1 MGKYKDI
8 ISKRY
13 GSKAA
18 SAALNAFEDE
28 EKEREQR
35 GVQLRSQNLMEQ
47 QNAYNA
53 YQRALNAAA
62 VSPSA
67 PQFQNTATAAGNAAA
82 ERANAAR
89 IALNAV
95 NPAQSAGARTAYDV
109 LKRRYQGDV
118 LSSHYTQKDAE
129 AAQAQNLYR
138 KYMAQAQTEKAS
150 SGVDQDAAIQLAR
163 RTGQAAAG
171 AQTRNPERDLGSVN
185 FGGNIAY
192 RNMLRYYGPK
202 DMSVES
208 WNNDG
213 RAKWTDEQKKAMKEL
228 DAAEKAAAAYDNP
241 QYAQTQST
249 AGNKLFAQKHLEDTR
264 KAAQKLGITSND
276 LETYRHSSG
285 GERNLQESLSYA
297 DDAVRKLG
305 SGSQK
310 DLLAIME
317 RKWDIDDDPTNDRE
331 GINREI
337 REFEDSL
344 RKENGWTDK
353 QLRNYEQYA
362 SLLYENNKN
371 DQNTYK
377 TYVRQNDK
385 KHDVADTIADNALS
399 VAQNVLGAPSATI
412 AHLGAVAGRSDR
424 QQAASPYTQGAY
436 AQNAAANTRS
446 VTESGIKSKAGRFAY
461 NVGMSAADSA
471 AFALAA
477 GGPALPA
484 ALSSAGFSTAAVRE
498 LTNAINLSSFS
509 MSAGNQ
515 TYRQALEQGD
525 DTRTALT
532 KGVMDA
538 AIEAA
543 TERIGGENMIRIAT
557 GKVKPGMAKA
567 MLSQFGAEGI
577 EETMGDIMNLVGQQA
592 LLGKKSDI
600 EETIASYEKQGMSRA
615 KARDKALK
623 EWAVQLAEDTAAG
636 GLSGL
641 GMGAAANAASG
652 AYGTAQTVRDLR
664 NAGPEVYKNIGNSIT
679 SDSEAYHTE
688 GAQRA
693 AGKAKGIAENLAAR
707 MENGGKAGLLDR
719 ARLAGNIEMMNAN
732 ESAYYEENP
741 EQYKKDAEERQK
753 HLQESVR
760 VDFENRETPEQYR
773 VKETDYSGSQGYQ
786 DMLKVSNSTGTMAD
800 KAASLGEIYNQMK
813 NSKSPAARQYA
824 DAYYEM
830 FSAKSGIT
838 GQAASLAKQTAQDA
852 YLAGRNGEQFT
863 AGTLKQKEAYNAGQI
878 AYMKDISS
886 RRAEDAEK
894 VKNADVSVGSV
905 KSRAK
910 EFVEGRN
917 GETMVKLENGSAV
930 PFDAVDF
937 GNDIDTYVWSHA
949 ARQGTVR
956 EKNAYIQNFKENV
969 PLGVQDNAFRK
980 YYTAGALDQSME
992 RSENTSF
999 DNLYEKDNS
1008 VYKALIDRDTLRNM
1022 YNAGAQETEAQY
1034 VKAMEQAGNTVARRG
1049 TGKVYVYEK
1058 NGPVTDI
1065 TDEKS
1070 YTDRSGE
1077 EMYYLPL
1084 VKAFAKATNTDIVLS
1099 QNEGEKINGYYDR
1112 AMQRIVLNTNNREDL
1127 YHTLIH
1133 EGMGEVLEAFNTKGA
1148 LKVRSALLR
1157 YTAEK
1162 YQGDELIRSVEKYQ
1176 DAYTAVEKTKTVSA
1190 AMGEMMNDAM
1200 SGIFSS
1206 KEGIHDLSEWLD
1218 RKQGVKEQKSVL
1230 GTLADHFRGIETA
1243 MRNLLNRGTL
1253 TSSGRHAAMIAEKN
1267 ASKIRKMILDEMDV
1281 AIENAQNATLVGGEK
1296 EKIAFSVNI
1305 SDAEK
1310 KQILKEENKLQQQID
1325 NWNGIDESI
1334 HFEVAKTPDI
1344 LKNKLNFE
1352 SLPIEIDSS
1361 KVKKIFKK
1369 HPEMKN
1375 LIFRVPEILHDPVI
1389 IMDSMTV
1396 KGSYVLFGNLLDEN
1410 SNPVLVSI
1418 IPRPTNRRGIKLNV
1432 QKITSTYAKEN
1443 AQHILN
1449 QSNIEYVNPD
1459 KKITTSWQKLTRLQ
1473 LPFVN
1478 LNAGGYSNTVSHSA
1492 NISNNIQN
1500 TIASQRKAENDI
1512 SNKINDLPEE
1522 RHFSLDVDK
1531 PVQQTKDLIAVHN
1544 LSVERL
1550 IEDIAKLGGFPS
1562 PSIAII
1568 REGMEHS
1575 GYGDTSVIFYK
1586 DTIDPQ
1592 LSDRNRV
1599 YGGDAWTPV
1608 YPKLEYKLNE
1618 EKLSEIEAK
1627 ISRLVS
1633 NSDRA
1638 ALGNIALDA
1647 SNASDQFNGADGDP
1661 VKAYGNNDLLKRAWM
1676 SEKGIVPNVKK
1687 TESQLAFGFT
1697 NEQVKLAAEI
1707 LGKEGAKAASSDP
1720 SEYYDAHTET
1730 IEKIRK
1736 ALNDQNRAKYEKLKD
1751 SPLKFK
1757 RALYERD
1764 LYKDLPFAKFDN
1776 LVRGADNYLENGVR
1790 LTDDPDALADA
1801 VNDAVNQHKGDYEK
1815 WVRDLFKGTVEKS
1828 GIRNNKEYYTK
1839 AGNPRSWEQL
1849 HAEETLDNIVDIM
1862 NGQEA
1867 KGAAGMFAQSGLQ
1880 AVATKNFRSV
1890 DEIHQN
1896 EYMLQNLPEEE
1907 YKKIKDAYAE
1917 RFSEIVH
1924 RMEGNTDFASFQNV
1938 SNNILDAVKKRKTPE
1953 GIENYL
1959 RQFGGMNVYEGAGN
1973 DILILVNDISDMPTG
1988 YFEAKPGRAVYS
2000 NEIAAAV
2007 VPESITDEQKQI
2019 LDENGVRY
2027 ITYKTGDES
2036 ARQQAISSL
2045 EDVKFSLND
2054 VDMPTD
2060 DQMLKP
2066 FDEMTDD
2073 EYRQAVNVISS
2084 VLGNRGQSV
2093 EGVHISKDA
2102 TYKIAQDIIKQTGSS
2117 YGINALA
2124 ENLGKI
2130 YSFVEVSGKKVNY
2143 TDLMRLVRQVA
2154 VPVIDQATMT
2164 EASESAKKIM
2174 ASFGATPVRL
2184 TSKQLNEV
2192 KYIFGSLQAF
2202 KKAVPGIKI
2211 SQNANVDL
2219 DQMWSS
2225 LVDESEGLLNLDT
2238 NEGDQPVALA
2248 DMVASLQPRTV
2259 NAYEAYGYDKE
2270 EAANDVAMDIIRG
2283 YYQYASTKAA
2293 GKGAEE
2299 AAKDIRGKVAEEQKK
2314 YRERVRNRYEKR
2326 YQDARAK
2333 AEEETDALRERM
2345 RDQYDSAREND
2356 RIEIANIKVKNNA
2369 RWQKA
2374 AEQRRVEH
2382 ERRMIDRHWG
2392 ALFNMIDNPTDT
2404 RHVPKALQNVVLN
2417 LLDSVDMVNP
2427 HVHETENGK
2436 YRVRILDKI
2445 REDGTYEYVTKEF
2458 DSMSDA
2464 MEAYREAAEKGSDT
2478 KTNKNWQEKMQKVAT
2493 LYQEAKANTES
2504 STGLDDFVANLDTDL
2519 SADLQKI
2526 VSDHGKVSVSQLD
2539 SYQLRILDRV
2549 MANVASSIN
2558 KYNTFITDNR
2568 EQISGTAES
2577 IMSHASDVNGRKEHR
2592 KYVNA
2597 ALDFVSLDNAT
2608 PDTYFSGMG
2617 QGGQQVYKMLMNA
2630 MDTKTH
2636 DVRQAQEY
2644 MMGDGSRENGVYKQ
2658 GALAGT
2664 SREEMEKWTGNN
2676 AEIMTF
2682 DADTGSRIE
2691 GRAFGNGT
2699 ITLTPAQLMSL
2710 YELTKRSQAMLH
2722 TKGGIKIDTITV
2734 KGIERTQKP
2743 QFLSIEALS
2752 NVVSN
2757 LTPQQKALADA
2768 MQKFMGRQAA
2778 TWGNAASNRMFGYDK
2793 FTEENYFPI
2802 TVDKNT
2808 VATSNSDMSDRLINA
2823 IRNMGITKKTMPDA
2837 ANPLVVKDIFDVFS
2851 GHINDMATYHAYAP
2865 AIQDLIRVYNY
2876 KTVGDV
2882 KGGFLDFK
2890 TVKDAIE
2897 ALYGRGGNTY
2907 MKNLVGSLNQNER
2920 SNYTITRLGKLGSNY
2935 KAAAIGGNLR
2945 VVLQQPM
2952 AWFRAGMVIDYKY
2965 LMQGLAGNEMAD
2977 TMREN
2982 TSDMCWAKSQGNVD
2996 GVITKG
3002 FKQQITGASTKRERL
3017 INASMYLAGKADDI
3031 TWSALYR
3038 AVYAEQEAEFQKAGK
3053 ETQKGGSYTKEFA
3066 DAVNSRFDDMV
3077 SRTQVIDSTLF
3088 RSNLMRSGDSKVQFF
3103 TSFMAEPTKTY
3114 NMFLREVIYAQQTK
3128 RNGRY
3133 TREAVRRIGKA
3144 AVVFTLTQLATAFA
3158 QSLADAFRRDDDDT
3172 KWIDAFLAAYRDNFI
3187 DDMNLFNLLPGVKD
3201 IWSMVDNAR
3210 GIQSSGFYE
3219 QQALS
3224 NLIDTAAQDVKYM
3237 GQLRSGESTTKTA
3250 YGILMLN
3257 LRSIANFLAVPVY
3270 NVARTGAEIYNEM
3283 NDLWGGENLYKTNS
3297 DRQKHY
3303 RGAIMKAIESG
3314 DEEDVE
3320 KALDGYLKSGGKIG
3334 STLKTEEK
3342 KELKEKYAE
3351 AYAEGNESEMERIRR
3366 TTAPIF
3372 EESRKQKQQEAEE
3385 SGEEVPEDFDPD
3397 EYYGKWLRESDQ
3409 SRAAKESVFHA
3420 VDTGGDYK
3428 KSIEEAVKWGYS
3440 YKSISSA
3447 LTRQYK
3453 QQYADALKKNR
3464 SEATVLKNRLAETY
3478 AYLSDRDGTY
3488 DGKSHKEKVE
3498 IYTKTIEKWGE

>member
-62 VSPSA
+62 VIPSA

-82 ERANAAR
+82 ERANAAKV
-89 IALNAV
+89 ALNAV

-171 AQTRNPERDLGSVN
+171 AQTRNPERDLGTVN

-208 WNNDG
+208 WNNDA

-317 RKWDIDDDPTNDRE
+317 RRWDIDDDPASDRE

-337 REFEDSL
+337 GEFEERL

-399 VAQNVLGAPSATI
+399 VAQNVFGAPSATI

-446 VTESGIKSKAGRFAY
+446 VTESGIKSNAGRFAY

-577 EETMGDIMNLVGQQA
+577 EETMGDIMNLVGQQT

-600 EETIASYEKQGMSRA
+600 EETIASYEKQGMSRE
-615 KARDKALK
+615 KARQKALK
-623 EWAVQLAEDTAAG
+623 EWTAQLVEDTVAG

-641 GMGAAANAASG
+641 GMGAAANAVSG

-693 AGKAKGIAENLAAR
+693 AEKAKGIAENLAVR
-707 MENGGKAGLLDR
+707 TEDGGKAGLLDR

-741 EQYKKDAEERQK
+741 EQYEKDAEERQK

-786 DMLKVSNSTGTMAD
+786 DMLRVSNSTGSMAD

-838 GQAASLAKQTAQDA
+838 GQAAILAKQTAQDA
-852 YLAGRNGEQFT
+852 YFAGRNGEQFT

-917 GETMVKLENGSAV
+917 GETMVRLENGSAV

-1008 VYKALIDRDTLRNM
+1008 VYKALIDRETLRNM

-1206 KEGIHDLSEWLD
+1206 KEGIHDLSEWLNK
-1218 RKQGVKEQKSVL
+1218 KQGVKEQKSVL
-1230 GTLADHFRGIETA
+1230 GTLEDHFRGIETA

-1281 AIENAQNATLVGGEK
+1281 AIENAAKAQMVEGTIENKAYSIEVRPDGIKYVDIEVNQKELEGLSADEQLAKAEEIINKKFVGKIIGEK
-1296 EKIAFSVNI
+1296 EGTPIVETRRGAHEYNWGSRRSYYTQDAKIAKAHASYELNNI
-1305 SDAEK
+1305 LDVSKFIDHVSPEQLK
-1310 KQILKEENKLQQQID
+1310 KEGKHPEAV
-1325 NWNGIDESI
+1325 NGIDHYKTLFRFGSTWYTGIINVLNQVKVRTLYDVTKIRSTEDSRIHAEFSTPTPSDAPTSSI
-1334 HFEVAKTPDI
+1334 TLHHEDVYKTPVSSDG
-1344 LKNKLNFE
+1344 KRHSLN
-1352 SLPIEIDSS
+1352 I
-1361 KVKKIFKK
+1361 
-1369 HPEMKN
+1369 PE
-1375 LIFRVPEILHDPVI
+1375 
-1389 IMDSMTV
+1389 T
-1396 KGSYVLFGNLLDEN
+1396 
-1410 SNPVLVSI
+1410 
-1418 IPRPTNRRGIKLNV
+1418 
-1432 QKITSTYAKEN
+1432 
-1443 AQHILN
+1443 
-1449 QSNIEYVNPD
+1449 
-1459 KKITTSWQKLTRLQ
+1459 
-1473 LPFVN
+1473 
-1478 LNAGGYSNTVSHSA
+1478 
-1492 NISNNIQN
+1492 
-1500 TIASQRKAENDI
+1500 
-1512 SNKINDLPEE
+1512 

-1550 IEDIAKLGGFPS
+1550 IEDITKLGGFPS

-1586 DTIDPQ
+1586 ETIDPQ

-1618 EKLSEIEAK
+1618 EKLSEIKAK

-1828 GIRNNKEYYTK
+1828 GIRNNKESYTK
-1839 AGNPRSWEQL
+1839 TGNPRNWEQL
-1849 HAEETLDNIVDIM
+1849 HAEETLDNIVKIM
-1862 NGQEA
+1862 NEQEP

-1924 RMEGNTDFASFQNV
+1924 RMEGNSSFSSFQNAA
-1938 SNNILDAVKKRKTPE
+1938 NNILDAVKGRKTPG
-1953 GIENYL
+1953 GIESYL
-1959 RQFGGMNVYEGAGN
+1959 RQFGWMNVYEGAGN

-1988 YFEAKPGRAVYS
+1988 YFEAKPGRAVYAD
-2000 NEIAAAV
+2000 EIAAAI
-2007 VPESITDEQKQI
+2007 VPESITDEQKKI

-2060 DQMLKP
+2060 EQMLKP
-2066 FDEMTDD
+2066 FDEMTDE

-2084 VLGNRGQSV
+2084 VLGSRGQSV

-2130 YSFVEVSGKKVNY
+2130 YSFVEASGKKINY
-2143 TDLMRLVRQVA
+2143 NDLMRLVRQVA
-2154 VPVIDQATMT
+2154 VPVIDHAELT
-2164 EASESAKKIM
+2164 EATESAKKIM
-2174 ASFGATPVRL
+2174 ASFRATPVRL

-2225 LVDESEGLLNLDT
+2225 FVDESEGLLNLDT

-2293 GKGAEE
+2293 GRGAEE
-2299 AAKDIRGKVAEEQKK
+2299 AARDIRGRVAEEQKK
-2314 YRERVRNRYEKR
+2314 YRESVRDRYAKR
-2326 YQDARAK
+2326 YQDARTK

-2345 RDQYDSAREND
+2345 RDQYNSAREND
-2356 RIEIANIKVKNNA
+2356 RVEIANIKVKNNA

-2382 ERRMIDRHWG
+2382 ERRMIDKHWG

-2404 RHVPKALQNVVLN
+2404 RHVPKALQNVVLS
-2417 LLDSVDMVNP
+2417 LLDSMDMVNP

-2519 SADLQKI
+2519 SAELQKI

-2558 KYNTFITDNR
+2558 KYNTFITDNK

-2577 IMSHASDVNGRKEHR
+2577 IMNHASEVNGRKEHG

-2608 PDTYFSGMG
+2608 PDTFFAGMG

-2636 DVRQAQEY
+2636 DVRQAKEY
-2644 MMGDGSRENGVYKQ
+2644 MMGDGSREKGIYKQ

-2664 SREEMEKWTGNN
+2664 SRKEMEKWTGNN

-2743 QFLSIEALS
+2743 QFLSMEALS

-2802 TVDKNT
+2802 SVDKNT

-2920 SNYTITRLGKLGSNY
+2920 SNYAITGLGKLGSNY
-2935 KAAAIGGNLR
+2935 KAGAISGNMR

-2982 TSDMCWAKSQGNVD
+2982 TSDMCWAKSQGNVN

-3017 INASMYLAGKADDI
+3017 VNFFMYLAGKADDI

-3088 RSNLMRSGDSKVQFF
+3088 RSNLMRSNDSKVQFF

-3144 AVVFTLTQLATAFA
+3144 AVMFTLTQLATALA
-3158 QSLADAFRRDDDDT
+3158 QSIPDAFRRDDDDT
-3172 KWIDAFLAAYRDNFI
+3172 KWIDAFLAAYRDNFMS
-3187 DDMNLFNLLPGVKD
+3187 DMNLFNLLPGVKD

-3224 NLIDTAAQDVKYM
+3224 NLIDTVVQDVKYM
-3237 GQLRSGESTTKTA
+3237 GQLQSGESTTKTA

-3257 LRSIANFLAVPVY
+3257 LRSIANFRGVPVY

-3314 DEEDVE
+3314 DEEEVE

-3351 AYAEGNESEMERIRR
+3351 AYAEGNKSEMERIRR

>member
-89 IALNAV
+89 VALNAV

-171 AQTRNPERDLGSVN
+171 AQTRNPERDLGTVN

-202 DMSVES
+202 DMTVES
-208 WNNDG
+208 WNNDA
-213 RAKWTDEQKKAMKEL
+213 RSKWSDEQKKAMKEL

-317 RKWDIDDDPTNDRE
+317 RRWDIGADPTSDRE

-337 REFEDSL
+337 GEFEERL

-399 VAQNVLGAPSATI
+399 VAQNVFGAPSATI

-436 AQNAAANTRS
+436 VQNAAANTRS
-446 VTESGIKSKAGRFAY
+446 VTESGIKSNAGRFAY

-600 EETIASYEKQGMSRA
+600 EETIASYEKQGMSRE
-615 KARDKALK
+615 KARQKALK
-623 EWAVQLAEDTAAG
+623 EWTAQLVEDTVAG

-641 GMGAAANAASG
+641 GMGAAASAASG

-664 NAGPEVYKNIGNSIT
+664 NAGPEIYKNIGNSIT

-688 GAQRA
+688 GAQKA
-693 AGKAKGIAENLAAR
+693 AGKAKGIAESLAAR
-707 MENGGKAGLLDR
+707 TEEGGKAGLLDR
-719 ARLAGNIEMMNAN
+719 ARLAGNIERMNAN

-741 EQYKKDAEERQK
+741 EQYEKDAEERKK

-786 DMLKVSNSTGTMAD
+786 DMLQVSNSTGSMAD

-838 GQAASLAKQTAQDA
+838 GQAAILAKQTAQDA

-917 GETMVKLENGSAV
+917 GETMVRLENGSAV

-1008 VYKALIDRDTLRNM
+1008 VYKALIDRETLRNM

-1267 ASKIRKMILDEMDV
+1267 ASKVRKMILDELDT
-1281 AIENAQNATLVGGEK
+1281 AIENAQNAKVAEGEK
-1296 EKIAFSVNI
+1296 ENIAFSVNI

-1352 SLPIEIDSS
+1352 SLPIQIDSS
-1361 KVKKIFKK
+1361 KVKKIFEK
-1369 HPEMKN
+1369 HPEMKS
-1375 LIFRVPEILHDPVI
+1375 LICRVPEILHDPVI

-1396 KGSYVLFGNLLDEN
+1396 KGSYVLLGNVLDEN
-1410 SNPVLVSI
+1410 NNPVLVSI

-1473 LPFVN
+1473 LPFMN
-1478 LNAGGYSNTVSHSA
+1478 LNAGGYSNTISHSA
-1492 NISNNIQN
+1492 NISNNIPYELY
-1500 TIASQRKAENDI
+1500 KAGDNADRIQKMNSHENLRF
-1512 SNKINDLPEE
+1512 SIN
-1522 RHFSLDVDK
+1522 VDNEGNQLSSD
-1531 PVQQTKDLIAVHN
+1531 QQDYFKDSKVRDDAGN
-1544 LSVERL
+1544 LLVMYHGTPQ
-1550 IEDIAKLGGFPS
+1550 GGFTKFRNGLTYFTSNPEY
-1562 PSIAII
+1562 AQEY
-1568 REGMEHS
+1568 EGKNPQRGQQSNPQLYKVYLNITHPFDTRNADDRKMFTNQYVKG
-1575 GYGDTSVIFYK
+1575 GYALG
-1586 DTIDPQ
+1586 IDPY
-1592 LSDRNRV
+1592 S
-1599 YGGDAWTPV
+1599 GETG
-1608 YPKLEYKLNE
+1608 
-1618 EKLSEIEAK
+1618 LSENGLPDWNEA
-1627 ISRLVS
+1627 
-1633 NSDRA
+1633 D
-1638 ALGNIALDA
+1638 NIYDFLEE
-1647 SNASDQFNGADGDP
+1647 
-1661 VKAYGNNDLLKRAWM
+1661 NDLLDK
-1676 SEKGIVPNVKK
+1676 
-1687 TESQLAFGFT
+1687 
-1697 NEQVKLAAEI
+1697 
-1707 LGKEGAKAASSDP
+1707 
-1720 SEYYDAHTET
+1720 YD
-1730 IEKIRK
+1730 
-1736 ALNDQNRAKYEKLKD
+1736 
-1751 SPLKFK
+1751 
-1757 RALYERD
+1757 
-1764 LYKDLPFAKFDN
+1764 
-1776 LVRGADNYLENGVR
+1776 
-1790 LTDDPDALADA
+1790 
-1801 VNDAVNQHKGDYEK
+1801 
-1815 WVRDLFKGTVEKS
+1815 
-1828 GIRNNKEYYTK
+1828 
-1839 AGNPRSWEQL
+1839 
-1849 HAEETLDNIVDIM
+1849 
-1862 NGQEA
+1862 
-1867 KGAAGMFAQSGLQ
+1867 GM
-1880 AVATKNFRSV
+1880 VV
-1890 DEIHQN
+1890 DE
-1896 EYMLQNLPEEE
+1896 
-1907 YKKIKDAYAE
+1907 
-1917 RFSEIVH
+1917 
-1924 RMEGNTDFASFQNV
+1924 
-1938 SNNILDAVKKRKTPE
+1938 
-1953 GIENYL
+1953 
-1959 RQFGGMNVYEGAGN
+1959 AG
-1973 DILILVNDISDMPTG
+1973 
-1988 YFEAKPGRAVYS
+1988 
-2000 NEIAAAV
+2000 
-2007 VPESITDEQKQI
+2007 
-2019 LDENGVRY
+2019 
-2027 ITYKTGDES
+2027 S
-2036 ARQQAISSL
+2036 ARGSDGFSYVTFNPNQEKNVDNVHPTSNDDIRY
-2045 EDVKFSLND
+2045 SLND

-2066 FDEMTDD
+2066 FDEMTDE

-2084 VLGNRGQSV
+2084 VLGSRGQSV

-2102 TYKIAQDIIKQTGSS
+2102 TYRIAQDIIKQTGSS

-2130 YSFVEVSGKKVNY
+2130 YSFVEASGKKVNY

-2154 VPVIDQATMT
+2154 VPVIDQATMK

-2184 TSKQLNEV
+2184 TSKQLTEV

-2202 KKAVPGIKI
+2202 RKAVPGIKI
-2211 SQNANVDL
+2211 NQKANVDL

-2225 LVDESEGLLNLDT
+2225 FVDESEGLLNLDT

-2259 NAYEAYGYDKE
+2259 NAYEAYGYDKD

-2345 RDQYDSAREND
+2345 RDQYSSAREND
-2356 RIEIANIKVKNNA
+2356 RVEIANIKVMNNA

-2404 RHVPKALQNVVLN
+2404 KHVPKALQNVVLN

-2558 KYNTFITDNR
+2558 KYNTFITDNK

-2577 IMSHASDVNGRKEHR
+2577 IMNHASEVNGRKEHG

-2597 ALDFVSLDNAT
+2597 TLDFVSLDNAT
-2608 PDTYFSGMG
+2608 PDTFFAGMG

-2630 MDTKTH
+2630 MNTKTH
-2636 DVRQAQEY
+2636 DVRQAKEY
-2644 MMGDGSRENGVYKQ
+2644 MMGDGSREKGIYKQ

-2664 SREEMEKWTGNN
+2664 SRKEMEKWTGNN

-2743 QFLSIEALS
+2743 QFLSMEALS

-2907 MKNLVGSLNQNER
+2907 IKNLVGSLNQNER
-2920 SNYTITRLGKLGSNY
+2920 SNYAITGLGKLGSNY
-2935 KAAAIGGNLR
+2935 KAAAISGNLR

-2982 TSDMCWAKSQGNVD
+2982 TSDMCWAKSQGNVG
-2996 GVITKG
+2996 GVITKE

-3017 INASMYLAGKADDI
+3017 VNFFMNLAGKADDI

-3066 DAVNSRFDDMV
+3066 DAVNSRFDEMV

-3088 RSNLMRSGDSKVQFF
+3088 RSNLMRSNDSKVQFF

-3144 AVVFTLTQLATAFA
+3144 AVVFTLTQLATALA
-3158 QSLADAFRRDDDDT
+3158 QSIPDAFRRDDDDT
-3172 KWIDAFLAAYRDNFI
+3172 KWIDAFLAAYRDNFMS
-3187 DDMNLFNLLPGVKD
+3187 DMNLFNLLPGVKD

-3224 NLIDTAAQDVKYM
+3224 NLIDTVVQDVKYM
-3237 GQLRSGESTTKTA
+3237 GQLQSGESTTKTA

-3257 LRSIANFLAVPVY
+3257 LRSIANFRGVPVY

-3351 AYAEGNESEMERIRR
+3351 AYAEGNESEMKRIRR

>member
-13 GSKAA
+13 GNKAA
-18 SAALNAFEDE
+18 SAALDAFEDE

-35 GVQLRSQNLMEQ
+35 GIHLRSQNLTEQ

-53 YQRALNAAA
+53 YQRAFDA
-62 VSPSA
+62 VSSQPA
-67 PQFQNTATAAGNAAA
+67 VPQFQNTATAAGNAAA

-95 NPAQSAGARTAYDV
+95 NPAQSAGAKTAYDV
-109 LKRRYQGDV
+109 LKKRYQGDV

-138 KYMAQAQTEKAS
+138 KYMVQAQTGKAS

-163 RTGQAAAG
+163 KTGHAAAG
-171 AQTRNPERDLGSVN
+171 AQTKNLERDLGSVN

-202 DMSVES
+202 NMTVDN
-208 WNNDG
+208 WNNDA

-249 AGNKLFAQKHLEDTR
+249 AGNRLFAQKHLEDTR
-264 KAAQKLGITSND
+264 KAAQKLGLTSND
-276 LETYRHSSG
+276 LETYRNSSG

-310 DLLAIME
+310 DLLAIMD
-317 RKWDIDDDPTNDRE
+317 RRWNINSDPTSDQA

-337 REFEDSL
+337 GEFEERL

-399 VAQNVLGAPSATI
+399 VAQNVFGAPSATI

-436 AQNAAANTRS
+436 VQNAAANTRS
-446 VTESGIKSKAGRFAY
+446 VTESGIKSNAGRFAY

-543 TERIGGENMIRIAT
+543 TERIGGENMIKIAT
-557 GKVKPGMAKA
+557 GKVKPGLAKA

-641 GMGAAANAASG
+641 GMGAAASAASG

-693 AGKAKGIAENLAAR
+693 AEKAKGIAENLAAR
-707 MENGGKAGLLDR
+707 TEDGGKAGILDR

-741 EQYKKDAEERQK
+741 EQYEKDAEERQK

-852 YLAGRNGEQFT
+852 YLAGRSGEQFT

-894 VKNADVSVGSV
+894 VKNADVYAGSV

-910 EFVEGRN
+910 EFIEGRN
-917 GETMVKLENGSAV
+917 GETMVRLENGSAV

-937 GNDIDTYVWSHA
+937 GDDVNTYVWSHA

-999 DNLYEKDNS
+999 DSLYEKDNS
-1008 VYKALIDRDTLRNM
+1008 VYKALIDKDTLRNM

-1034 VKAMEQAGNTVARRG
+1034 VKSMEESGNTVARRG
-1049 TGKVYVYEK
+1049 TGRVYVYEK
-1058 NGPVTDI
+1058 NGPVTDL
-1065 TDEKS
+1065 TEEKT

-1148 LKVRSALLR
+1148 LKVRSALLK

-1230 GTLADHFRGIETA
+1230 GTLADHFRGVETA
-1243 MRNLLNRGTL
+1243 MRNLLNRGAL
-1253 TSSGRHAAMIAEKN
+1253 TSSGHHAAMIAEKN

-1281 AIENAQNATLVGGEK
+1281 AIENAAKAQMVEGTIENKAYSIEVRPDGIKYVDIEVNQKELEGLSADEQLAKAEEIINKKFVGKIIGEK
-1296 EKIAFSVNI
+1296 EGTPIVETRRGAHEYNWGSRRSYYTQDAKIAKAHASYELNNI
-1305 SDAEK
+1305 LDVSKFIDHVSPEQLK
-1310 KQILKEENKLQQQID
+1310 KEGKHPEAV
-1325 NWNGIDESI
+1325 NGIDHYKTLFRFGSTWYTGIINVLNQVKVRTLYDVTKIRSTEDSRIHAEFSTPTPSDAPTSSI
-1334 HFEVAKTPDI
+1334 TLHHEDVYKTPVSSDG
-1344 LKNKLNFE
+1344 KRHSLN
-1352 SLPIEIDSS
+1352 I
-1361 KVKKIFKK
+1361 
-1369 HPEMKN
+1369 PE
-1375 LIFRVPEILHDPVI
+1375 
-1389 IMDSMTV
+1389 T
-1396 KGSYVLFGNLLDEN
+1396 
-1410 SNPVLVSI
+1410 
-1418 IPRPTNRRGIKLNV
+1418 
-1432 QKITSTYAKEN
+1432 
-1443 AQHILN
+1443 
-1449 QSNIEYVNPD
+1449 
-1459 KKITTSWQKLTRLQ
+1459 
-1473 LPFVN
+1473 
-1478 LNAGGYSNTVSHSA
+1478 
-1492 NISNNIQN
+1492 
-1500 TIASQRKAENDI
+1500 
-1512 SNKINDLPEE
+1512 

-1531 PVQQTKDLIAVHN
+1531 PVQQTKDRTQKMNAHEN
-1544 LSVERL
+1544 LRFSINVDNEGNQLNSDQQDYFKDSKVRDDAGNL
-1550 IEDIAKLGGFPS
+1550 LVMYHGTPQGGFTKFRNGLTYFTSNPEY
-1562 PSIAII
+1562 AQEY
-1568 REGMEHS
+1568 EGKNPQRGQQSNPQLYKVYLNITHPFDTRNAADRKMFTNQYVKG
-1575 GYGDTSVIFYK
+1575 GYALG
-1586 DTIDPQ
+1586 IDPY
-1592 LSDRNRV
+1592 S
-1599 YGGDAWTPV
+1599 GETG
-1608 YPKLEYKLNE
+1608 
-1618 EKLSEIEAK
+1618 LSENGLPDWNEA
-1627 ISRLVS
+1627 
-1633 NSDRA
+1633 D
-1638 ALGNIALDA
+1638 NIYDFLEE
-1647 SNASDQFNGADGDP
+1647 
-1661 VKAYGNNDLLKRAWM
+1661 NDLLDK
-1676 SEKGIVPNVKK
+1676 
-1687 TESQLAFGFT
+1687 
-1697 NEQVKLAAEI
+1697 
-1707 LGKEGAKAASSDP
+1707 
-1720 SEYYDAHTET
+1720 YD
-1730 IEKIRK
+1730 
-1736 ALNDQNRAKYEKLKD
+1736 
-1751 SPLKFK
+1751 
-1757 RALYERD
+1757 
-1764 LYKDLPFAKFDN
+1764 
-1776 LVRGADNYLENGVR
+1776 
-1790 LTDDPDALADA
+1790 
-1801 VNDAVNQHKGDYEK
+1801 
-1815 WVRDLFKGTVEKS
+1815 
-1828 GIRNNKEYYTK
+1828 
-1839 AGNPRSWEQL
+1839 
-1849 HAEETLDNIVDIM
+1849 
-1862 NGQEA
+1862 
-1867 KGAAGMFAQSGLQ
+1867 GM
-1880 AVATKNFRSV
+1880 VV
-1890 DEIHQN
+1890 DE
-1896 EYMLQNLPEEE
+1896 
-1907 YKKIKDAYAE
+1907 
-1917 RFSEIVH
+1917 
-1924 RMEGNTDFASFQNV
+1924 
-1938 SNNILDAVKKRKTPE
+1938 
-1953 GIENYL
+1953 
-1959 RQFGGMNVYEGAGN
+1959 AG
-1973 DILILVNDISDMPTG
+1973 
-1988 YFEAKPGRAVYS
+1988 
-2000 NEIAAAV
+2000 
-2007 VPESITDEQKQI
+2007 
-2019 LDENGVRY
+2019 
-2027 ITYKTGDES
+2027 S
-2036 ARQQAISSL
+2036 ARGSDGFSYVTFNPNQEKNVDNVHPTSNDDIRY
-2045 EDVKFSLND
+2045 SLND

-2066 FDEMTDD
+2066 FDEMTDE

-2084 VLGNRGQSV
+2084 VLGSRGQSV

-2102 TYKIAQDIIKQTGSS
+2102 TYRIAQDIIKQTGSS

-2130 YSFVEVSGKKVNY
+2130 YSFVEASGKKINY
-2143 TDLMRLVRQVA
+2143 NDLMRLVRQVA
-2154 VPVIDQATMT
+2154 VPVIDHAELT
-2164 EASESAKKIM
+2164 EATESAKKIM
-2174 ASFGATPVRL
+2174 ASFRATPVRL

-2225 LVDESEGLLNLDT
+2225 FVDESEGLLNLDT

-2293 GKGAEE
+2293 GRGAEE
-2299 AAKDIRGKVAEEQKK
+2299 AARDIRGRVAEEQKK
-2314 YRERVRNRYEKR
+2314 YRESVRDRYAKR
-2326 YQDARAK
+2326 YQDARTK

-2356 RIEIANIKVKNNA
+2356 RVEIANIKVKNNA

-2404 RHVPKALQNVVLN
+2404 RHVPKALQNVVLS
-2417 LLDSVDMVNP
+2417 LLDSMDMVNP

-2436 YRVRILDKI
+2436 YRIRILDKI

-2458 DSMSDA
+2458 DSVSDA
-2464 MEAYREAAEKGSDT
+2464 MEAYQEAAAKGNDT
-2478 KTNKNWQEKMQKVAT
+2478 KTNRNWQEKMQKVAT

-2558 KYNTFITDNR
+2558 KYNTFITDNK

-2577 IMSHASDVNGRKEHR
+2577 IMSHASDVNGRKEHG

-2691 GRAFGNGT
+2691 GREFGNGT

-2757 LTPQQKALADA
+2757 LTPQQKAVADA

-2945 VVLQQPM
+2945 VVVQQPM

-3002 FKQQITGASTKRERL
+3002 FKQQITGASTKRERMV
-3017 INASMYLAGKADDI
+3017 NASMYLAGKADDI

-3053 ETQKGGSYTKEFA
+3053 ESQKGGSYTKEFA

-3088 RSNLMRSGDSKVQFF
+3088 RSNLMRSNDSKVQFF

-3187 DDMNLFNLLPGVKD
+3187 DDMNPFNLLPGVKD

-3314 DEEDVE
+3314 DEEEVE

-3351 AYAEGNESEMERIRR
+3351 AYAEGNKSEMERIRR